1 MSATENR
8 WEHSGTQKEC
18 RKKPCQ
24 SLFGCGLLI
33 VQVIARTSRGPRGS
47 THFFLQKECRKKWFL
62 HAPLGRTQKG
72 QSVAVRPRFDQ
83 LPDTWTAP
91 SQGLDHL
98 PVGGKNW
105 TSTEQRWQGRAGP
118 QTRGSCGAGRG
129 PGLVSRTRGRQA
141 RARKGGA
148 SPSTEAADA
157 SPPACRQA
165 RPWVRQ
171 CRGSKGML
179 VPAVGGRAPAA
190 AGRSSS
196 GGRTLPG
203 RMEQWRQKHE

>member
-72 QSVAVRPRFDQ
+72 QSVALRPRFDQ

-105 TSTEQRWQGRAGP
+105 TSTEQRWQGRPGQGGSRGVPATNPGPGP

-129 PGLVSRTRGRQA
+129 PWLVSRTRGRQA

-148 SPSTEAADA
+148 SPSMEAADA
-157 SPPACRQA
+157 PPPACRQA
-165 RPWVRQ
+165 RP
-171 CRGSKGML
+171 
-179 VPAVGGRAPAA
+179 
-190 AGRSSS
+190 
-196 GGRTLPG
+196 
-203 RMEQWRQKHE
+203 